1 MDAKQNKLLK
11 KIRKEFP
18 DLKWKEA
25 KFTDMNWD
33 FDVAILEDKYI
44 FRFPRSA
51 DSQEKLKMEIGLLK
65 YLNKKISLAIPNYL
79 YVAKDLSFA
88 GYNLINGVSVS
99 KERHS
104 KLSTKEKVF
113 MAKQLAYFLND
124 LHSIPLGIARK
135 CGVVEENDLEE
146 YENFKAEVVKYL
158 FPKLKK
164 QEIEDV
170 KNFLEILKE
179 IYPIKK
185 KVLAHGDLAR
195 NNFLMINGKVS
206 GIIDFSDMTI
216 NDPALDFND
225 LWDYGEDF
233 VKSVYAKYKNKDK
246 NLIYRSKLYYKKN
259 CLRLMIIALKYDLSP
274 LSYKDAHKLFGEIFY
289 L

>member
-1 MDAKQNKLLK
+1 
-11 KIRKEFP
+11 
-18 DLKWKEA
+18 
-25 KFTDMNWD
+25 MNWD

-259 CLRLMIIALKYDLSP
+259 CLRLMIIALKYDLS
-274 LSYKDAHKLFGEIFY
+274 
-289 L
+289 